1 LASRT
6 RSLEHVTM
14 RSRLLWTAVLV
25 AAVAGAYLVLG
36 IAGLVPLPRSVR
48 ALAQASRPER
58 GLALVSGYY
67 VGMPFTANGN
77 GIPPYVFSG
86 DVVDTSRL
94 PPGVA
99 VHVTPTLAD
108 LRAYRVVAVID
119 TETGDGSTW
128 SPYVI
133 HTVAPASTFGGA
145 VIAAALILIAVLFWL
160 AGYVAL
166 AVQPRGPARHARRAA
181 G

>member
-1 LASRT
+1 
-6 RSLEHVTM
+6 M
-14 RSRLLWTAVLV
+14 RVRLLWTAVLV
-25 AAVAGAYLVLG
+25 VAVAVAYLALG
-36 IAGLVPLPRSVR
+36 LAGLLPLPRSVR
-48 ALAQASRPER
+48 ALAQQSRPER

-67 VGMPFTANGN
+67 IGMPFTANGN

-86 DVVDTSRL
+86 EIVDTSHL
-94 PPGVA
+94 PAGVA

-108 LRAYRVVAVID
+108 LRAYRVIAIID

-133 HTVAPASTFGGA
+133 HTVASASTFGGA
-145 VIAAALILIAVLFWL
+145 VIVTALVLIAALFWL
-160 AGYVAL
+160 AGYIAL
-166 AVQPRGPARHARRAA
+166 AVQPRTPVKPARPAT